1 MNAKAAVTNPI
12 VEEPLE
18 SFANCHQGIISKLD
32 AFGELPALLGP
43 VARACALA
51 QQTTDFFRGTVFDHH
66 REEEKDLFPAVLEAA
81 NAGAERT
88 KVKRMVDALVA
99 EHREIESIW
108 RKLEPAVEQLAKGR
122 LAEVDGTALAN
133 LVQQYHR
140 HAQLEE
146 ERFLPLAHEILGRKD
161 SSMAGLGLAL
171 HTRHVVR
178 AARRGL
184 RGS

>member
-1 MNAKAAVTNPI
+1 MNAKTPDTNAV
-12 VEEPLE
+12 VEEPLN
-18 SFANCHQGIISKLD
+18 SFANCHQGIIAKLD
-32 AFGELPALLGP
+32 AFAELPDLLGP
-43 VARACALA
+43 IKRASELA
-51 QQTTDFFRGTVFDHH
+51 QQTMDFFRGIVIDHH
-66 REEEKDLFPAVLEAA
+66 REEEKDLFPAVLDAA
-81 NAGAERT
+81 SAGAEKA
-88 KVKRMVDALVA
+88 KVQRMVDALVA

-108 RKLEPAVEQLAKGR
+108 RSLEPAVSQLAKGR
-122 LAEVDGTALAN
+122 LADVDGAALQR

-146 ERFLPLAHEILGRKD
+146 DRFLPLAHDILGRRD
-161 SSMAGLGLAL
+161 ATMAGLGLAL